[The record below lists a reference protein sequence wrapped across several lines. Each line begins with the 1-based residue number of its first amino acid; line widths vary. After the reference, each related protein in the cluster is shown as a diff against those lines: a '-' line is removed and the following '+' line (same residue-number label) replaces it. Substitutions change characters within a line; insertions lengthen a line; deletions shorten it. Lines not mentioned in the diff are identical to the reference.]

1 MRRAATSLS
10 IAGRRSGAPAA
21 RPTPHSSRMA
31 LTAVTVFLSAF
42 LLFLVQPI
50 IAKLI
55 LPRFGGSVA
64 VWATCLVFFQAALLL
79 GYAFAHHLV
88 RHDRS
93 RAWRNLHIALLL
105 GSLVLLPIVP
115 VTAWPG
121 LDSAGPGV
129 QILGLL
135 LLTIGLPFTLLAMTS
150 PLLQAWRASASSS
163 GNPYRL
169 FAVSNG
175 ASLAALLAYPWLIEP
190 WLPTA
195 TQGQVWSAA
204 YATYVLALCVISLR
218 RRPAAA
224 ALGESQDAD
233 VPGARQVLGWF
244 ALAALGSYALVA
256 LTNHLTQNIPSFP
269 MMWVLPLVIY
279 LLSFTLCFDS
289 DRWYPPRAF
298 RAATL
303 LALAVMCGVL
313 LKERQLDGIGWH
325 ILTFLL
331 GLFVVCMFCHGE
343 LARQRPATSQLTR
356 FYLAVSAGGVAGG
369 AVVAL
374 GAPALLSGYFEVELG
389 LVLLA
394 AAVLWRSWGRGRWWA
409 AAAGLVLLGTVVTTT
424 LRVQEALSEVTFI
437 SRNFYGVVRV
447 REYGRD
453 NPETHERVLI
463 HGSIMHGQQFLA
475 QHLRKRP
482 TSYYIPNS
490 GIGRLLRALDDRPIE
505 VGAVGLGA
513 GTIVA
518 YGKEGDLYRFYEI
531 DPAIVDAA
539 HRHFSFIADSPAKVE
554 VAVGD
559 GRLLL
564 QTDSDRRYDVLVV
577 DAFSG
582 DSIPVHLLTREAVE
596 LYRQRLKPRGVIA
609 LHVSNTHMELAPV
622 VGRIAE
628 ELGLQLAYITDP
640 GVEGDPST
648 ALSDWVLLSDSRET
662 LDLPL
667 LQEAASPLPQIEGTR
682 TWTDDY
688 SNILQVMKFRLPAP
702 P

>member
-1 MRRAATSLS
+1 
-10 IAGRRSGAPAA
+10 
-21 RPTPHSSRMA
+21 MA

-93 RAWRNLHIALLL
+93 RALKYTHVALLL
-105 GSLVLLPIVP
+105 GSLALLPIVP

-121 LDSAGPGV
+121 LESTGPGL

-135 LLTIGLPFTLLAMTS
+135 LLTIGMPFTLLAMTS
-150 PLLQAWRASASSS
+150 PLLQAWRAGASSQ

-169 FAVSNG
+169 FAVSNA

-195 TQGQVWSAA
+195 TQGGVWSAA
-204 YATYVLALCVISLR
+204 YAAYVLALCAISLR
-218 RRPAAA
+218 RRSPLAASA
-224 ALGESQDAD
+224 VADDAP
-233 VPGARQVLGWF
+233 VPGWPRTLSWF

-279 LLSFTLCFDS
+279 LLSFTLCFDAE
-289 DRWYPPRAF
+289 RWYPPRAF
-298 RAATL
+298 RGATL

-313 LKERQLDGIGWH
+313 LQERQLDGIGWH

-331 GLFVVCMFCHGE
+331 GLFIVCMFCHGE
-343 LARQRPATSQLTR
+343 LARIRPAPTRLTH
-356 FYLAVSAGGVAGG
+356 FYLAVSAGGVVGG

-374 GAPALLSGYFEVELG
+374 GAPALLKGYFEVELG
-389 LVLLA
+389 LVLMA
-394 AAVLWRSWGRGRWWA
+394 AAVLWRSWGQGRWWA
-409 AAAGLVLLGTVVTTT
+409 AAAGLVLLGSLGTAT
-424 LRVQEALSEVTFI
+424 LRVKEALNEVSFI

-453 NPETHERVLI
+453 NPEAHERVLI

-475 QHLRKRP
+475 PHFRKRP
-482 TSYYIPNS
+482 TSYYSPNS
-490 GIGRLLRALDDRPIE
+490 GVGRLFRALADRPLE

-518 YGKEGDLYRFYEI
+518 YGKQGDHYRFYEI
-531 DPAIVDAA
+531 DEAIVSAA
-539 HRHFSFIADSPAKVE
+539 HQHFSFIADSPATVD

-564 QTDSDRRYDVLVV
+564 QAEGQRRFDVLVV

-596 LYRQRLKPRGVIA
+596 LYRQRLKPGGVIA
-609 LHVSNTHMELAPV
+609 LHVSNSHLALAPV
-622 VGRIAE
+622 VGRIAA
-628 ELGLQLAYITDP
+628 ELGLQAAFIADP

-648 ALSDWVLLSDSRET
+648 SVSDWVLLADERSV

-667 LQEAASPLPQIEGTR
+667 IREATTPLPQGEGTR

-688 SNILQVMKFRLPAP
+688 SNILQVLSFSRGG
-702 P
+702 

>member
-1 MRRAATSLS
+1 
-10 IAGRRSGAPAA
+10 
-21 RPTPHSSRMA
+21 MA

-93 RAWRNLHIALLL
+93 RALKYTHVALLL
-105 GSLVLLPIVP
+105 GSLALLPIVP

-121 LDSAGPGV
+121 LESTGPGL

-135 LLTIGLPFTLLAMTS
+135 LLTIGMPFTLLAMTS
-150 PLLQAWRASASSS
+150 PLLQAWRAGASSQ

-169 FAVSNG
+169 FAVSNA

-190 WLPTA
+190 WLPTV
-195 TQGQVWSAA
+195 TQGGVWSAA
-204 YATYVLALCVISLR
+204 YAAYVLALCAISLR
-218 RRPAAA
+218 RRSPLAASA
-224 ALGESQDAD
+224 VADDAP
-233 VPGARQVLGWF
+233 VPGWPRTLSWF

-279 LLSFTLCFDS
+279 LLSFTLCFDAE
-289 DRWYPPRAF
+289 RWYPPRAF
-298 RAATL
+298 RGATL

-313 LKERQLDGIGWH
+313 LQERQLDGIGWH

-331 GLFVVCMFCHGE
+331 GLFIVCMFCHGE
-343 LARQRPATSQLTR
+343 LARIRPAPTRLTH
-356 FYLAVSAGGVAGG
+356 FYLAVSAGGVVGG

-374 GAPALLSGYFEVELG
+374 GAPALLKGYFEVELG
-389 LVLLA
+389 LVLMA
-394 AAVLWRSWGRGRWWA
+394 AAVLWRSWGQGRWWA
-409 AAAGLVLLGTVVTTT
+409 AAAGLVLLGSLGTAT
-424 LRVQEALSEVTFI
+424 LRVKEALNEVSFI

-453 NPETHERVLI
+453 NPEAHERVLI

-475 QHLRKRP
+475 PHFRKRP
-482 TSYYIPNS
+482 TSYYSPNS
-490 GIGRLLRALDDRPIE
+490 GVGRLFRALADRPLE

-518 YGKEGDLYRFYEI
+518 YGKQGDHYRFYEI
-531 DPAIVDAA
+531 DEAIVSAA
-539 HRHFSFIADSPAKVE
+539 HQHFSFIADSPATVD

-564 QTDSDRRYDVLVV
+564 QAEGQRRFDVLVV

-596 LYRQRLKPRGVIA
+596 LYRQRLKPGGVIA
-609 LHVSNTHMELAPV
+609 LHVSNTHLALAPV
-622 VGRIAE
+622 VGRIAA
-628 ELGLQLAYITDP
+628 ELGLQAAFIADP

-648 ALSDWVLLSDSRET
+648 SVSDWVLLADERSV

-667 LQEAASPLPQIEGTR
+667 IREATTPLPQGEGTR

-688 SNILQVMKFRLPAP
+688 SNILQVLSFSRGG
-702 P
+702 

>member
-1 MRRAATSLS
+1 
-10 IAGRRSGAPAA
+10 
-21 RPTPHSSRMA
+21 MA

-50 IAKLI
+50 VAKLI

-88 RHDRS
+88 RHDS
-93 RAWRNLHIALLL
+93 RARKYTHIALLL

-121 LDSAGPGV
+121 LESAGPGL

-135 LLTIGLPFTLLAMTS
+135 LLTIGAPFTLLAMTS
-150 PLLQAWRASASSS
+150 PLLQAWRAGLSSH
-163 GNPYRL
+163 GDPYRL

-195 TQGQVWSAA
+195 TQGIVWSAA
-204 YATYVLALCVISLR
+204 YAAYVLALCAISLR
-218 RRPAAA
+218 RRSPLAASARPDDAPA
-224 ALGESQDAD
+224 
-233 VPGARQVLGWF
+233 PGWPRPLSWF

-289 DRWYPPRAF
+289 DRWYPPQAF
-298 RAATL
+298 RVATL

-313 LKERQLDGIGWH
+313 LKERQLLSIGWH

-331 GLFVVCMFCHGE
+331 GLFIVCMFCHGE
-343 LARQRPATSQLTR
+343 LARIRPAPSLLTH
-356 FYLAVSAGGVAGG
+356 FYLAVSAGGVVGG
-369 AVVAL
+369 AIVAL
-374 GAPALLSGYFEVELG
+374 GAPALLKGYFEVELG
-389 LVLLA
+389 LVLMA
-394 AAVLWRSWGRGRWWA
+394 AAVLWRSSGQGRWWA
-409 AAAGLVLLGTVVTTT
+409 AAAGLVLLGSLVTTA
-424 LRVQEALSEVTFI
+424 LRVQEALNEVTFI
-437 SRNFYGVVRV
+437 SRNFDGVVRE

-453 NPETHERVLI
+453 NPNAHDRVLI

-475 QHLRKRP
+475 PQFRQRP
-482 TSYYIPNS
+482 TSYYSPNS
-490 GIGRLLRALDDRPIE
+490 GVGRLFRALADRPLE

-518 YGKEGDLYRFYEI
+518 YGKEGDHYRFYEI
-531 DPAIVDAA
+531 DEAIVSAA
-539 HRHFSFIADSPAKVE
+539 HRHFSFIADSPATVD

-564 QTDSDRRYDVLVV
+564 QAESQRRFDVLVV

-582 DSIPVHLLTREAVE
+582 DSIPVHLLTREAVQ
-596 LYRQRLKPRGVIA
+596 LYRQRLKPGGVIA
-609 LHVSNTHMELAPV
+609 LHVSNSHLALAPV
-622 VGRIAE
+622 VGRIAAD
-628 ELGLQLAYITDP
+628 LGLQVAFIADP

-648 ALSDWVLLSDSRET
+648 AASDWVLLAEDRSV

-667 LQEAASPLPQIEGTR
+667 IREASMPLPQRDGAR

-688 SNILQVMKFRLPAP
+688 SNILQVLSFSRQAP

>member
-1 MRRAATSLS
+1 
-10 IAGRRSGAPAA
+10 
-21 RPTPHSSRMA
+21 MA

-64 VWATCLVFFQAALLL
+64 VWATCLVFFQAALLM

-88 RHDRS
+88 RHGRS
-93 RAWRNLHIALLL
+93 RALKGLHIVLLL
-105 GSLVLLPIVP
+105 GSLALLPIVP

-121 LDSAGPGV
+121 LESADPGL

-150 PLLQAWRASASSS
+150 PLLQAWVAARQPG

-195 TQGQVWSAA
+195 AQGVAWSAA
-204 YATYVLALCVISLR
+204 YAVYVLALCVISLR
-218 RRPAAA
+218 HRRPVGPTATVNEGPA
-224 ALGESQDAD
+224 
-233 VPGARQVLGWF
+233 PGWRRTFGWF
-244 ALAALGSYALVA
+244 VLAALGSYALVA

-289 DRWYPPRAF
+289 DRWYPQRAF

-303 LALAVMCGVL
+303 AALALMSAML
-313 LKERQLDGIGWH
+313 LLQRQVPGIAPQM
-325 ILTFLL
+325 LVFLL

-343 LARQRPATSQLTR
+343 LARMRPAPARLTQ
-356 FYLAVSAGGVAGG
+356 FYLAVSAGGVVGG
-369 AVVAL
+369 AAVAL
-374 GAPALLSGYFEVELG
+374 GAPVLMRGYFEVELG

-394 AAVLWRSWGRGRWWA
+394 AALFWRSWQPGQARVWA
-409 AAAGLVLLGTVVTTT
+409 AMAGVVLLGTLATAAV
-424 LRVQEALSEVTFI
+424 RVQSALSEVSFI
-437 SRNFYGVVRV
+437 SRNFYGVLRV

-453 NPETHERVLI
+453 KPDAHERVLV

-475 QHLRKRP
+475 PQFRQRP
-482 TSYYIPNS
+482 TSYYSPNS
-490 GIGRLLRALDDRPIE
+490 GVGRLFRALADRPLE

-518 YGKEGDLYRFYEI
+518 YGKPGDHFRFYEI
-531 DPAIVDAA
+531 DEAIVDAA
-539 HRHFSFIADSPAKVE
+539 HRHFSFIADSPARVD

-564 QTDSDRRYDVLVV
+564 QAEDERRFDLLVV

-582 DSIPVHLLTREAVE
+582 DAIPVHLLTREAIT
-596 LYRQRLKPRGVIA
+596 LYRQRLKPGGVIA
-609 LHVSNTHMELAPV
+609 LHLSNTYLELVPV
-622 VGRIAE
+622 VERIAA
-628 ELGLQLAYITDP
+628 ELGLQAVLVADA

-648 ALSDWVLLSDSRET
+648 SSSDWVLLAEERGA
-662 LDLPL
+662 LQLPL
-667 LQEAASPLPQIEGTR
+667 VDEVAVPLPQRPGRR

-688 SNILQVMKFRLPAP
+688 SNILQVMRFRQRDG
-702 P
+702 

>member
-1 MRRAATSLS
+1 
-10 IAGRRSGAPAA
+10 
-21 RPTPHSSRMA
+21 MA

-93 RAWRNLHIALLL
+93 RALKYTHVALLL
-105 GSLVLLPIVP
+105 GSLALLPIVP

-121 LDSAGPGV
+121 LESTGPGL

-135 LLTIGLPFTLLAMTS
+135 LLTIGMPFTLLAMTS
-150 PLLQAWRASASSS
+150 PLLQAWRAGASSQ

-169 FAVSNG
+169 FAVSNA

-195 TQGQVWSAA
+195 TQGGVWSAA
-204 YATYVLALCVISLR
+204 YAAYVLALCAISLR
-218 RRPAAA
+218 RRSPLAASA
-224 ALGESQDAD
+224 VADDAP
-233 VPGARQVLGWF
+233 VPGWPRTLSWF

-279 LLSFTLCFDS
+279 LLSFTLCFDA

-298 RAATL
+298 RGATL

-313 LKERQLDGIGWH
+313 LQERQLDGIGWH

-331 GLFVVCMFCHGE
+331 GLFIVCMFCHGE
-343 LARQRPATSQLTR
+343 LARIRPAPTRLTH
-356 FYLAVSAGGVAGG
+356 FYLAVSAGGVVGG

-374 GAPALLSGYFEVELG
+374 GAPALLKGYFEVELG
-389 LVLLA
+389 LVLMA
-394 AAVLWRSWGRGRWWA
+394 AAVLWRSWGQGRWWA
-409 AAAGLVLLGTVVTTT
+409 AAAGLVLLGSLGTAT
-424 LRVQEALSEVTFI
+424 LRVKEALNEVSFI

-453 NPETHERVLI
+453 NPEAHERVLI

-475 QHLRKRP
+475 PHFRKRP
-482 TSYYIPNS
+482 TSYYSPNS
-490 GIGRLLRALDDRPIE
+490 GVGRLFRALADRPLE

-518 YGKEGDLYRFYEI
+518 YGKQGDHYRFYEI
-531 DPAIVDAA
+531 DEAIVSAA
-539 HRHFSFIADSPAKVE
+539 HQHFSFIADSPATVD

-564 QTDSDRRYDVLVV
+564 QAEGQRRFDVLVV

-596 LYRQRLKPRGVIA
+596 LYRQRLKPGGVIA
-609 LHVSNTHMELAPV
+609 LHVSNTHLALAPV
-622 VGRIAE
+622 VGRIAA
-628 ELGLQLAYITDP
+628 ELGLQAAFIADP

-648 ALSDWVLLSDSRET
+648 SVSDWVLLADERSV

-667 LQEAASPLPQIEGTR
+667 IREATTPLPQGEGTR

-688 SNILQVMKFRLPAP
+688 SNILQVLSFSRGG
-702 P
+702 

>member
-1 MRRAATSLS
+1 
-10 IAGRRSGAPAA
+10 
-21 RPTPHSSRMA
+21 MA

-93 RAWRNLHIALLL
+93 RALRYTHVALLL
-105 GSLVLLPIVP
+105 GSLALLPIVP

-121 LDSAGPGV
+121 LESTGPAL

-135 LLTIGLPFTLLAMTS
+135 LLTIGMPFTLLAMTS
-150 PLLQAWRASASSS
+150 PLLQAWRAGASSQ

-169 FAVSNG
+169 FAVSNA

-195 TQGQVWSAA
+195 TQGKVWSAA
-204 YATYVLALCVISLR
+204 YAAYVLALCAISLR
-218 RRPAAA
+218 RRSPLAASA
-224 ALGESQDAD
+224 VSDDAP
-233 VPGARQVLGWF
+233 VPGWPRTLSWF

-279 LLSFTLCFDS
+279 LLSFTLCFDA

-298 RAATL
+298 RGATL

-313 LKERQLDGIGWH
+313 LQERQLDGMGWH

-331 GLFVVCMFCHGE
+331 GLFIVCMFCHGE
-343 LARQRPATSQLTR
+343 LARIRPAPSRLTH
-356 FYLAVSAGGVAGG
+356 FYLAVSAGGVVGG
-369 AVVAL
+369 AIVAL
-374 GAPALLSGYFEVELG
+374 GAPALLKGYFEVELG
-389 LVLLA
+389 LVLMA
-394 AAVLWRSWGRGRWWA
+394 ASVLWRSWGQGRWWA
-409 AAAGLVLLGTVVTTT
+409 AAAGLVLLGSLSTAT
-424 LRVQEALSEVTFI
+424 LRVKEALNEVSFI

-453 NPETHERVLI
+453 DPEAHERVLI
-463 HGSIMHGQQFLA
+463 HGRIMHGQQFLA
-475 QHLRKRP
+475 PHFRQRP
-482 TSYYIPNS
+482 TSYYSPNS
-490 GIGRLLRALDDRPIE
+490 GVGRLFRALADRPLE

-518 YGKEGDLYRFYEI
+518 YGKQGDHYRFYEI
-531 DPAIVDAA
+531 DEAIVSAA
-539 HRHFSFIADSPAKVE
+539 HQHFSFIADSPATVD

-564 QTDSDRRYDVLVV
+564 QAEGQRRFDVLVV

-596 LYRQRLKPRGVIA
+596 LYRQRLKPGGVIA
-609 LHVSNTHMELAPV
+609 LHVSNSHLALAPV
-622 VGRIAE
+622 VGRIAA
-628 ELGLQLAYITDP
+628 ELGLQAAFIADP

-648 ALSDWVLLSDSRET
+648 SVSDWVLLADERSV

-667 LQEAASPLPQIEGTR
+667 IREATTPLPQGEGTR

-688 SNILQVMKFRLPAP
+688 SNILQVLSFGRGG
-702 P
+702 

>member
-1 MRRAATSLS
+1 
-10 IAGRRSGAPAA
+10 
-21 RPTPHSSRMA
+21 MA

-93 RAWRNLHIALLL
+93 RALRYTHVALLL
-105 GSLVLLPIVP
+105 GSLALLPIVP

-121 LDSAGPGV
+121 LASTGPAL

-135 LLTIGLPFTLLAMTS
+135 LLTIGMPFTLLAMTS
-150 PLLQAWRASASSS
+150 PLLQAWRADASSQ

-169 FAVSNG
+169 FAVSNA

-195 TQGQVWSAA
+195 TQGKVWSVA
-204 YATYVLALCVISLR
+204 YAAYVLALCAISLR
-218 RRPAAA
+218 RRIPLAASA
-224 ALGESQDAD
+224 MTDDAP
-233 VPGARQVLGWF
+233 VPGWPRTLSWF

-279 LLSFTLCFDS
+279 LLSFTLCFDA

-298 RAATL
+298 RGATL
-303 LALAVMCGVL
+303 LALAVMGGVL
-313 LKERQLDGIGWH
+313 LQERQLDGIGWH

-331 GLFVVCMFCHGE
+331 GLFIVCMFCHGE
-343 LARQRPATSQLTR
+343 LARIRPAPSRLTH

-369 AVVAL
+369 AIVAL
-374 GAPALLSGYFEVELG
+374 GAPALLKGYFEVELG
-389 LVLLA
+389 LVLMA
-394 AAVLWRSWGRGRWWA
+394 AAVLWRSWGQGRWWA
-409 AAAGLVLLGTVVTTT
+409 AAAGLVLLGSLSTATF
-424 LRVQEALSEVTFI
+424 RVRDALNEVTFM

-453 NPETHERVLI
+453 NPEAHERVLI

-475 QHLRKRP
+475 PHFRQRP
-482 TSYYIPNS
+482 TSYYSSNS
-490 GIGRLLRALDDRPIE
+490 GVGRLFRALADRPLE

-518 YGKEGDLYRFYEI
+518 YGKQGDHYRFYEI
-531 DPAIVDAA
+531 DEAIVSAA
-539 HRHFSFIADSPAKVE
+539 HQHFSFIADSPATVD

-564 QTDSDRRYDVLVV
+564 QAEGQRRFDVLVV

-596 LYRQRLKPRGVIA
+596 LYRQRLKPGGVIA
-609 LHVSNTHMELAPV
+609 LHVSNTHLALAPV
-622 VGRIAE
+622 VERIAA
-628 ELGLQLAYITDP
+628 ELGLQAAFIADP

-648 ALSDWVLLSDSRET
+648 SVSDWVLLADERSV

-667 LQEAASPLPQIEGTR
+667 IREATTPLPQREGMR

-688 SNILQVMKFRLPAP
+688 SNILQVLSLGRGG
-702 P
+702 

>member
-1 MRRAATSLS
+1 
-10 IAGRRSGAPAA
+10 
-21 RPTPHSSRMA
+21 MA
-31 LTAVTVFLSAF
+31 LTGITVFLSAF

-88 RHDRS
+88 RRDGS
-93 RAWRNLHIALLL
+93 RALKATHVALLL
-105 GSLVLLPIVP
+105 GSLTLLPIVP
-115 VTAWPG
+115 VTPWPG
-121 LDSAGPGV
+121 MDSAGPGL

-135 LLTIGLPFTLLAMTS
+135 VLTLGLPFTLLAMTS
-150 PLLQAWRASASSS
+150 PLLQAWRAAVPAG

-169 FAVSNG
+169 FAVSNL

-190 WLPTA
+190 WLHTA
-195 TQGQVWSAA
+195 TQGLVWSVA
-204 YATYVLALCVISLR
+204 YAAYVLALCAISLR
-218 RRPAAA
+218 RRAPVAAA
-224 ALGESQDAD
+224 ASAPAGDRP
-233 VPGARQVLGWF
+233 PGWRRTLSWF

-279 LLSFTLCFDS
+279 LLSFTLSFDS
-289 DRWYPPRAF
+289 DRWYPARGY
-298 RAATL
+298 RVATL
-303 LALAVMCGVL
+303 LALVLMAAVL
-313 LKERQLDGIGWH
+313 LKARQIPGIGWH
-325 ILTFLL
+325 IATFLL

-343 LARQRPATSQLTR
+343 LARDRPAPSRLTQ
-356 FYLAVSAGGVAGG
+356 FYLAVSGGGVAGG
-369 AVVAL
+369 ALVAL
-374 GAPALLSGYFEVELG
+374 GAPALLPGYFEVEIG

-394 AAVLWRSWGRGRWWA
+394 AALLWRSWRQGRGWLA
-409 AAAGLVLLGTVVTTT
+409 AAALVLAGTAATMT
-424 LRVQEALSEVTFI
+424 LRVQDAMNEVTAI

-453 NPETHERVLI
+453 NPEAHERVLI
-463 HGSIMHGQQFLA
+463 HGSILHGQQYLA
-475 QHLRKRP
+475 PHLRQRP
-482 TSYYIPNS
+482 TSYYTPNS
-490 GIGRLLRALDDRPIE
+490 GVGRLLRALADEPIA

-513 GTIVA
+513 GTIA
-518 YGKEGDLYRFYEI
+518 IYGKAGDHYRFYEI
-531 DPAIVDAA
+531 DPAMVDAA
-539 HRHFSFIADSPAKVE
+539 HRHFSFIGDSAATVD

-564 QTDSDRRYDVLVV
+564 QAEAGRRFDVLVV

-596 LYRQRLKPRGVIA
+596 LYRQRLAPGGVIA
-609 LHVSNTHMELAPV
+609 LHVSNSHLALAPV
-622 VGRIAE
+622 VGRIAA
-628 ELGLQLAYITDP
+628 ELGLELAFIADA

-648 ALSDWVLLSDSRET
+648 AVSDWVLLANDRRV
-662 LDLPL
+662 LDRPL
-667 LQEAASPLPQIEGTR
+667 IREAATPIPQRDGKR

-688 SNILQVMKFRLPAP
+688 SNILQVLDFGRAGG
-702 P
+702 